1 MKGLRFMTFDGVPKK
16 KRKPH
21 MYVTST
27 FLRKISSARWHL
39 FQDRSH
45 ELGLKRNTQL
55 HRDRVTGQPL
65 MWEIV
70 G

>member
-55 HRDRVTGQPL
+55 HRDRVTGQPF